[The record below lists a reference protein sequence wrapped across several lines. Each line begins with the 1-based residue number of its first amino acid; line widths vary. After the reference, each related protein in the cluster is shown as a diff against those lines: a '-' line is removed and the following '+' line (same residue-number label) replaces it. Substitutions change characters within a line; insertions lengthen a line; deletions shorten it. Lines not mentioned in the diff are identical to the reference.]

1 MKQTE
6 TTNSSKIS
14 SRLASLQRAIQK
26 PYRRW
31 RSYFLIFHR
40 FGGYLRPHWRSLA
53 IGISCALASMLIRLA
68 EPWPLKFIFDNV
80 LLNKPLTG
88 VWQSLIG
95 PLADSKLTLL
105 SVLIGALIAMALL
118 NGFFYFYQSVYLS
131 KVGQE
136 LAGHIR
142 QDAYLHLQRLSLRF
156 HDRSQTG
163 DMVMRLT
170 HDIAMLRQLLVAVL
184 LAVSS
189 EAIFLL
195 SMIVVLF
202 LMNWQ
207 LAAVATVVVP
217 ILFFLARSYRGKI
230 KEAAHKQRKREGRL
244 ASTIQETISA
254 IKVVQGFA
262 REKYEAARFEQQNRR
277 SLRAGLRASR
287 LEAQMNQR
295 VGLSL
300 AVSIGA
306 VLALGVNKVLTG
318 VLTPGDLLVFM
329 DYVRGFYRPLRRLS
343 RTTERGAKATACG
356 ERVLEILET
365 RPDVHDQPGAIP
377 APQFRGEI
385 VFENVT
391 FGYSEG
397 LPVLKDINLH
407 IHPGE
412 RIAIVGPTGAG
423 KSTLVSLIPRF
434 YDPTEG
440 RVLIDGRDIREYKMG
455 SLRKQIS
462 LVLQEP
468 MLFGTTIH
476 ENIAY
481 AMPDAPMDK
490 IIKAAQHAN
499 IHDFIVSLPNGYETI
514 VAERGATLSGGQRQC
529 IAIARALLRRT
540 PIVIL
545 DEPTVGLDAQSEALV
560 LEALSYLMEGRT
572 VLMIA
577 HQFRTVHDA
586 DRIIVLE
593 GERIVE
599 EGKHAQLM
607 QSSRLYRHL
616 YDLQAN
622 SASRFEG

>member
-1 MKQTE
+1 
-6 TTNSSKIS
+6 
-14 SRLASLQRAIQK
+14 
-26 PYRRW
+26 
-31 RSYFLIFHR
+31 
-40 FGGYLRPHWRSLA
+40 
-53 IGISCALASMLIRLA
+53 
-68 EPWPLKFIFDNV
+68 
-80 LLNKPLTG
+80 
-88 VWQSLIG
+88 
-95 PLADSKLTLL
+95 
-105 SVLIGALIAMALL
+105 
-118 NGFFYFYQSVYLS
+118 
-131 KVGQE
+131 
-136 LAGHIR
+136 
-142 QDAYLHLQRLSLRF
+142 LHLQRLSLRF

-607 QSSRLYRHL
+607 KSSRLYRHL